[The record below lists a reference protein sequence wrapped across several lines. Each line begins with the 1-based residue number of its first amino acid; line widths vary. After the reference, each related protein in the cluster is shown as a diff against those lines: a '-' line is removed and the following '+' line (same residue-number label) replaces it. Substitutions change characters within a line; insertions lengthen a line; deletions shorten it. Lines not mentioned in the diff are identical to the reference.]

1 MVSGRLESAETK
13 AKGMEER
20 GGGAGEERDVHLDVP
35 LLETALDAVEVR
47 SVEVEALIAH
57 N

>member
-1 MVSGRLESAETK
+1 MSVSGRLGCGDE
-13 AKGMEER
+13 GER
-20 GGGAGEERDVHLDVP
+20 NGGEGGEGGERDVHLDVP

>member
-1 MVSGRLESAETK
+1 
-13 AKGMEER
+13 MEER
-20 GGGAGEERDVHLDVP
+20 GAGEERDVHLNVP